1 MSDPKRYD
9 QFVALLRRST
19 GQLLTY
25 VHALLLDWDDAED
38 VFQETCIVLWQKFD
52 TFQPGTNFLGWALR
66 VAQNKAMNF
75 QTTRA
80 RRRSLWSPTVQLALI
95 AEMTDRRSEGAGGSL
110 ATLTACLERLG
121 DADRELVER
130 CYGDGVPVRQLAEQM
145 GRSPQSVHNSLRRIR
160 FALLECI
167 QRVANQEDGE

>member
-9 QFVALLRRST
+9 EFVALLRTAT
-19 GQLLTY
+19 GQILTY
-25 VHALLLDWDDAED
+25 IHALLLNWDDAED

-66 VAQNKAMNF
+66 VARNKAMNF
-75 QTTRA
+75 TTTRA
-80 RRRSLWSPTVQLALI
+80 RRQSRWSPAVQVAI
-95 AEMTDRRSEGAGGSL
+95 AAELTEGRAEPSADHL
-110 ATLTACLERLG
+110 ATLADCLEQLQE
-121 DADRELVER
+121 ADRQLVER
-130 CYGDGVPVRQLAEQM
+130 CYGDGVPVRQLAEQT

-167 QRVANQEDGE
+167 ERVRGREDRE

>member
-1 MSDPKRYD
+1 MSDPNRYD
-9 QFVALLRRST
+9 EFVALLRRAT
-19 GQLLTY
+19 GQILTY
-25 VHALLLDWDDAED
+25 IHALLLDWDDAED

-52 TFQPGTNFLGWALR
+52 TFRPGTNFLGWALR

-80 RRRSLWSPTVQLALI
+80 RRRSLWSPAVQMALI
-95 AEMTDRRSEGAGGSL
+95 AEVADRQGEPSGGGL
-110 ATLTACLERLG
+110 ATLNDCLERLG
-121 DADRELVER
+121 DADRALLQS

-160 FALLECI
+160 FALLECVE
-167 QRVANQEDGE
+167 RRADREDRQ